1 MTDAKGPRCWC
12 LHRAGSRFREES
24 SGPLHGRF
32 IVERAGYP
40 CIQVLCHSRRVF
52 MKAAKAVPIP
62 RHQAP
67 SDYERFLD
75 NYYNLGTPSR
85 VFE

>member
-1 MTDAKGPRCWC
+1 
-12 LHRAGSRFREES
+12 
-24 SGPLHGRF
+24 
-32 IVERAGYP
+32 
-40 CIQVLCHSRRVF
+40 

-85 VFE
+85 VFESAQDPSRDRDGERLPVPRRPRRRGRGRADA